1 MGDEEEEEEDEEE
14 EEEEGERPEE
24 RNRLKAAYESLKQ
37 NHEIFKKQ
45 QEVDNATISIAHR
58 LVLVKLKSM
67 STFIDSLKKTNM
79 NLVQKN
85 SSLEYKVG
93 FVETKFETE
102 RRGKCDAN
110 EKVDKLQRDLAESRA
125 EVLKE
130 KKRYQQL
137 LRYGMKLKISQNK
150 S

>member
-1 MGDEEEEEEDEEE
+1 MVNSYRRS
-14 EEEEGERPEE
+14 GE
-24 RNRLKAAYESLKQ
+24 
-37 NHEIFKKQ
+37 
-45 QEVDNATISIAHR
+45 
-58 LVLVKLKSM
+58 
-67 STFIDSLKKTNM
+67 M
-79 NLVQKN
+79 NLIQKN

-102 RRGKCDAN
+102 RKGRCDAN

-137 LRYGMKLKISQNK
+137 LRYGMKLKTSQNK
-150 S
+150 SARISVFERLAY